1 MANEAVTTTAADATP
16 PVEPTTPE
24 RAAAVQAALAT
35 MDEATLRAVCAEMT
49 SAYVDAHAN
58 WMAAEDAHA
67 NWMAAEDANRQFEEA
82 NNAMQEQIA
91 TLTDEVNNQKGAYAE
106 RDGALAEV
114 AMLRAE
120 LEQAHANA
128 DVAIGE
134 LRATGGVKLDSM
146 GIPKPAG
153 LD

>member
-49 SAYVDAHAN
+49 SAYV
-58 WMAAEDAHA
+58 DAHA

>member
-35 MDEATLRAVCAEMT
+35 SATMDEATLRAVCAEMT
-49 SAYVDAHAN
+49 SAYV
-58 WMAAEDAHA
+58 DAHA

>member
-1 MANEAVTTTAADATP
+1 MANEAVTTAAADATP

-49 SAYVDAHAN
+49 SAYV
-58 WMAAEDAHA
+58 DAHA

>member
-58 WMAAEDAHA
+58 WMAAEDA
-67 NWMAAEDANRQFEEA
+67 NRRFEEA

>member
-49 SAYVDAHAN
+49 SAYVA
-58 WMAAEDAHA
+58 AHA

>member
-1 MANEAVTTTAADATP
+1 MAKKAVTTAAADATP

-49 SAYVDAHAN
+49 SAYV
-58 WMAAEDAHA
+58 DAHA

>member
-1 MANEAVTTTAADATP
+1 MAKKAVTTAAADATP

-58 WMAAEDAHA
+58 WI
-67 NWMAAEDANRQFEEA
+67 AAEDANRQFEEA

>member
-49 SAYVDAHAN
+49 SAYVAVL
-58 WMAAEDAHA
+58 A
-67 NWMAAEDANRQFEEA
+67 NWMAAEDANRQYDEA

>member
-24 RAAAVQAALAT
+24 RAAAAVQAALAT

-49 SAYVDAHAN
+49 SAYV
-58 WMAAEDAHA
+58 DAHA

>member
-1 MANEAVTTTAADATP
+1 M
-16 PVEPTTPE
+16 
-24 RAAAVQAALAT
+24 
-35 MDEATLRAVCAEMT
+35 
-49 SAYVDAHAN
+49 
-58 WMAAEDAHA
+58 
-67 NWMAAEDANRQFEEA
+67 DANV
-82 NNAMQEQIA
+82 
-91 TLTDEVNNQKGAYAE
+91 LGAYAE